1 MVKRVGV
8 RKQELPFLANSYIEC
23 CFVLPLRST
32 MLVITVSSNDFET
45 LAKLVKI
52 HIEPKSPESVLVS
65 AVSRNPRFDPPIQ
78 AD

>member
-1 MVKRVGV
+1 
-8 RKQELPFLANSYIEC
+8 
-23 CFVLPLRST
+23 

-52 HIEPKSPESVLVS
+52 RIEPKSPESVLVS